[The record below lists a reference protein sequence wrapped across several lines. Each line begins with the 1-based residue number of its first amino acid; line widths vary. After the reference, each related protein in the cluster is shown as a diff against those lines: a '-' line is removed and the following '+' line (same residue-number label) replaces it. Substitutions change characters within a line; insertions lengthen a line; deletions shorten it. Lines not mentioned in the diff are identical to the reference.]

1 MSPFETN
8 TKGHTMR
15 AITCISF
22 LTVALALAAPA
33 TAQDKIA
40 AGKKVYADNK
50 CAVCHSIG
58 GVGNKKFPLDGAGKM
73 SVDEIK
79 GWLTDPKAEADKD
92 GKKLV
97 LPMKSYK
104 TLPPAD
110 FDALV
115 IYLQSLK

>member
-1 MSPFETN
+1 
-8 TKGHTMR
+8 MR
-15 AITCISF
+15 AVTCISF
-22 LTVALALAAPA
+22 LTVAVALAGPA
-33 TAQDKIA
+33 AAQDKIA

-58 GVGNKKFPLDGAGKM
+58 GVGNKKFPLDASGKL

-79 GWLTDPKAEADKD
+79 GWLNDPKAQADKE
-92 GKKLV
+92 GKKMT

-115 IYLQSLK
+115 TYLQSLK